1 MSTIGCPY
9 SSGAV
14 RSVTGSTPGVLTNDV
29 PGLLA
34 ATLDQVDPASV
45 TRHKVGK
52 AVGNVRNDSPELAE
66 PVA

>member
-1 MSTIGCPY
+1 M
-9 SSGAV
+9 
-14 RSVTGSTPGVLTNDV
+14 LTNDV
-29 PGLLA
+29 PDLLA
-34 ATLDQVDPASV
+34 ATLGQVDPASV